1 MNGKLTRKDKCTVN
15 VGNHLHTYM
24 ISKQVIV
31 RRGEHK
37 YRILEMHLK
46 LRNQQLKTTLYI
58 YRLLNQNVMGNANQ
72 KLQWIHTHKKS
83 NPNSTLKIF
92 IKLQEKRTKEEGK
105 KKDLQKQAQNN

>member
-72 KLQWIHTHKKS
+72 KLQPRLLYPARIS
-83 NPNSTLKIF
+83 F
-92 IKLQEKRTKEEGK
+92 RFEGEIKTFTDK
-105 KKDLQKQAQNN
+105 QKL